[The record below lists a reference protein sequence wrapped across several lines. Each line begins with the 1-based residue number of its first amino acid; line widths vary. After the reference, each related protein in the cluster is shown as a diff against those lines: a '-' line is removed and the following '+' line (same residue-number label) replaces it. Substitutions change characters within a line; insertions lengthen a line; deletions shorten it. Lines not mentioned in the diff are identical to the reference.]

1 MIVAKTKC
9 CECGCEIELDNA
21 YGWNSSHEN
30 AKYIICDECDLR
42 YQREDKESEE
52 DDDL

>member
-9 CECGCEIELDNA
+9 CECGCEIELDDEF
-21 YGWNSSHEN
+21 GWNSLHEN
-30 AKYIICDECDLR
+30 ADNIICDECDLR
-42 YQREDKESEE
+42 YYREIKEREE